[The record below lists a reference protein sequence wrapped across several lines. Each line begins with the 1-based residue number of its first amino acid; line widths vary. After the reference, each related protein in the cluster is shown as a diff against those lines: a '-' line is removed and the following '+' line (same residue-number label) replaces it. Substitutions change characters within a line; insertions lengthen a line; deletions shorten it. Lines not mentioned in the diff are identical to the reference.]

1 MRPHPLVAA
10 LEAELLASEDG
21 PVLSDRGLDGLA
33 AGLVALAGTVEL
45 APALDAVLGL
55 AEHLAATEDEPP
67 AALALF
73 GLVAAAAAR
82 LDGPGAGTGV
92 GDRAEAARA
101 RYDAL
106 LGRATAVLPGQGAA
120 PGPGAQRNDPGLRF
134 RLTVPGEPSPRRGG
148 RR

>member
-10 LEAELLASEDG
+10 LEAELLASTDG
-21 PVLSDRGLDGLA
+21 PVLSDRGLNDLA
-33 AGLVALAGTVEL
+33 TGLVALAGTAEL
-45 APALDAVLGL
+45 VPALDAVLGL

-67 AALALF
+67 AAVALF

-82 LDGPGAGTGV
+82 LDGAGTGV

-106 LGRATAVLPGQGAA
+106 LGRAAAVLPGQGAA
-120 PGPGAQRNDPGLRF
+120 PGPGSQRNDPGLRF
-134 RLTVPGEPSPRRGG
+134 RLSVPGESPPKRGG